1 MIPSRLLPGSSAPP
15 PARPWSWRLLVAGV
29 ALCLPL
35 CLPLKSARA
44 ALGRAIQVA
53 GTSTGA
59 GTFVITIESF
69 PPGPFDPRRY
79 PAGLAPRDA
88 AGLASTM
95 INVPVNS
102 GSSPYSTSTSIT
114 AAINAALYPGI
125 VARSVIFRDPAIGR
139 VVTDVGTFT
148 LSIAGGAPG
157 QTVTETSPICCP
169 AVDPLG
175 ILALGGGIV
184 ALGLWRLRRREG
196 LG

>member
-1 MIPSRLLPGSSAPP
+1 MISSRLSRGSSAPP
-15 PARPWSWRLLVAGV
+15 TARSGAWRGLVAGAAFCLLSLLPSDS
-29 ALCLPL
+29 ALG
-35 CLPLKSARA
+35 
-44 ALGRAIQVA
+44 ALGRAIKVA
-53 GTSTGA
+53 GTSTGP
-59 GTFVITIESF
+59 GIFSITIESF

-88 AGLASTM
+88 AGLASTL

-102 GSSPYSTSTSIT
+102 GSSPYSTSASIT
-114 AAINAALYPGI
+114 AAINDALYPGI

-139 VVTDVGTFT
+139 VVTDVGTFS

-169 AVDPLG
+169 ALDPLG

-184 ALGLWRLRRREG
+184 ALGAWRMRRRERSG
-196 LG
+196 